1 MAHSQ
6 SVCTTGSGLG
16 QDTMSSSPK
25 RMPSC
30 RVVPERLINGID
42 KFIEGDT
49 EEVRFCICGLASTL
63 T

>member
-42 KFIEGDT
+42 KFIEGIPRRSAF
-49 EEVRFCICGLASTL
+49 VSAGLRPH
-63 T
+63 